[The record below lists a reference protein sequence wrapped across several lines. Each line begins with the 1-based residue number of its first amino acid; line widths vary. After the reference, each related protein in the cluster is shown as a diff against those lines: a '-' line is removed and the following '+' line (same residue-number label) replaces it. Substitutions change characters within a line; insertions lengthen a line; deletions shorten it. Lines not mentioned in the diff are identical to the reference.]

1 MEAARASGAAGP
13 AAEAVEL
20 YRGELLP
27 DDVYEPWTE
36 ERARPPPARR
46 TCEMLHLLGRW
57 DTIVAADPLDEVA
70 HLQLVQDARRA
81 G

>member
-1 MEAARASGAAGP
+1 MRAETAGP

-20 YRGELLP
+20 HRGELLP

-36 ERARPPPARR
+36 IERDRLRVAYG
-46 TCEMLHLLGRW
+46 EMLHLLGRW

-70 HLQLVQDARRA
+70 HLQLVQVPPGA